1 MANNM
6 RNVRNTTEDR
16 VLVYLVDEDGEEH
29 LLEEVGKYGKR
40 DNCDLEATKGHVYRF
55 MTEDDKQL
63 YWEYAAP
70 KPGDTSTKSDYP
82 VPDTITETISIIII
96 QKGQLVEYMPVEC
109 TSFYVR
115 CMC

>member
-1 MANNM
+1 M

-40 DNCDLEATKGHVYRF
+40 GNFDLEATKGRVYRF
-55 MTEDDKQL
+55 MTGDEKQL